1 MTPPAF
7 DYQEAFSR
15 NLGWVTPR
23 EQAVLRDRRVA
34 IAGMGGVGGSHL
46 LTLTRLGV
54 GAFSI
59 ADFDDFELANFNR
72 QAGATYST
80 LGRSKVGVLADMAA
94 DINPELSLRRFPDGV
109 GEADLEAFLA
119 DCDLY
124 IDGLDFFAMAIRRA
138 MFAACRRLG
147 IPAVTAAPLGMGT
160 AVLCFLPG
168 GMSFEDYFRLDGAD
182 ETEQLL
188 RFLVGLAPAG
198 LHRAYLVDPRSI
210 DLARHRGPST
220 SMGCELAA
228 GAAASQALKLL
239 LNRGPVLAA
248 PRGIQYDAYRNR
260 ARHTWRPGGNR
271 HPLQQLTLALARRQ
285 MQRLAATAPAPGAS
299 PRPEGRL
306 ERVLD
311 LARWAPSGDNTQP
324 WSFERIDDNRFI
336 IQGHDTR
343 AHCVYDLNGHA
354 SQLAVGTLLAT
365 ARIAASGEGCRLDTE
380 FEPDSRAEAPRLRV
394 RLTPDET
401 VQPDPLRHFITHR
414 AVQRRPLST
423 RPLTAREKAALEAAV
438 GPDYRLVWQEGW
450 RARQRM
456 AGLLS
461 LNGKLR
467 LTLPEAYPTHSSI
480 IEWHARYSDDR
491 IPEQAVGVDY
501 LTARLMQWVLGSW
514 SRVSFMNRY
523 LAGTLMPRLQL
534 DILPAL
540 LCGAHFLLVA
550 RRPPADYRGYI
561 GGGEAVQRL
570 WLTASRLGLQ
580 LQPEYTP
587 LVFDEYVRTQT
598 PFTDH
603 APSQARARQ
612 VSERLRQ
619 LFGQPESD
627 GAVFLGR
634 IGAGQPPRSRST
646 RRALADLMPGN

>member
-1 MTPPAF
+1 MTPPAY

-46 LTLTRLGV
+46 LTLSRLGV

-72 QAGATYST
+72 QAGAMYST
-80 LGRSKVGVLADMAA
+80 LGQPKVDVLARMAA
-94 DINPELSLRRFPDGV
+94 DINPELDLRRFPAGI
-109 GEADLEAFLA
+109 GEADLEAFLD

-138 MFAACRRLG
+138 MFAACHRLG

-168 GMSFEDYFRLDGAD
+168 GMSFEDYFCLEGRD

-248 PRGIQYDAYRNR
+248 PHGIQYDAYRNR
-260 ARHTWRPGGNR
+260 ARRTWRPGGNR
-271 HPLQQLTLALARRQ
+271 HPLQRLTLALARRQ
-285 MQRLAATAPAPGAS
+285 MQRLADTPSPPAAAPPEAT
-299 PRPEGRL
+299 L

-324 WSFERIDDNRFI
+324 WRFERLDDTRFI

-365 ARIAASGEGCRLDTE
+365 ARIAASGEGCRLETD

-394 RLTPDET
+394 RLVPDTT

-423 RPLTAREKAALEAAV
+423 RALTTREKTRLEAAV
-438 GPDYRLVWQEGW
+438 GPDYGLVWLEGW
-450 RARQRM
+450 RSRRRM

-480 IEWHARYSDDR
+480 IEWGARYSTDR

-514 SRVSFMNRY
+514 NRVAFMNRY

-534 DILPAL
+534 DVLPAL
-540 LCGAHFLLVA
+540 LCGAHFLLLA
-550 RRPPADYRGYI
+550 PRPPVDYRDYI
-561 GGGEAVQRL
+561 AGGEAVQRL

-587 LVFDEYVRTQT
+587 LVFDEYVRLDT
-598 PFTDH
+598 PFTEH
-603 APSQARARQ
+603 APSRARARQ
-612 VSERLRQ
+612 VSQRLRD
-619 LFGQPESD
+619 LFGQE
-627 GAVFLGR
+627 ACHRALFLGR
-634 IGAGQPPRSRST
+634 IGAGDPPRARST
-646 RRALADLMPGN
+646 RKPLDTLMRPD